1 MRLIPSISP
10 EASVSG
16 QGKQGMT
23 PSGAHQCCSA
33 SSSVQ
38 AGGAG
43 WFEAGGAG
51 WFEAA
56 ATQHQESPKE
66 RLWKLPSLGSVA
78 VVTSR
83 VLQGTGNPGLGQHPK
98 FLPPPVQRQL

>member
-38 AGGAG
+38 
-43 WFEAGGAG
+43 AGGAG

-83 VLQGTGNPGLGQHPK
+83 VLQGTGNPGLGQHPE